1 MTNLVFCDIISDMFD
16 KFIYTMLDKIIEW
29 CERYK
34 KYRIKRSLPKETWDL
49 KTKKEGLKK
58 WVNERENSYK

>member
-34 KYRIKRSLPKETWDL
+34 QYRIKRSLPRATYN
-49 KTKKEGLKK
+49 KKVK
-58 WVNERENSYK
+58 NDTD

>member
-34 KYRIKRSLPKETWDL
+34 QYRIKRSLPRATYD
-49 KTKKEGLKK
+49 KKVKNDSLKK